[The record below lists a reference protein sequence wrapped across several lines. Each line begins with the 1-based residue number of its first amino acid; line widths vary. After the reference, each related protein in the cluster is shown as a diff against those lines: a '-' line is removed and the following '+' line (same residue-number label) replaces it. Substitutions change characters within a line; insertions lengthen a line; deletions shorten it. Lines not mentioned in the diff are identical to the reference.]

1 MRGDSEAEVETI
13 IGIIMIHE
21 EDFREEFR
29 IEGARE
35 EERRILEVIGDIGNI
50 KFIWNG
56 FIWELF
62 DYLNLVFGWKL
73 IIIYYIIW
81 LSFKQM
87 SFIKYIFFFFIN
99 GDG

>member
-13 IGIIMIHE
+13 IGIIMILE

-50 KFIWNG
+50 KIYLENG
-56 FIWELF
+56 FIRELF
-62 DYLNLVFGWKL
+62 DY
-73 IIIYYIIW
+73 I
-81 LSFKQM
+81 
-87 SFIKYIFFFFIN
+87 
-99 GDG
+99 

>member
-13 IGIIMIHE
+13 IGIIMIQE

-50 KFIWNG
+50 KIYWENG
-56 FIWELF
+56 FIRELF
-62 DYLNLVFGWKL
+62 DYLNLVFG
-73 IIIYYIIW
+73 
-81 LSFKQM
+81 
-87 SFIKYIFFFFIN
+87 
-99 GDG
+99 

>member
-13 IGIIMIHE
+13 IEIIMILE

-50 KFIWNG
+50 KIYLENG
-56 FIWELF
+56 FIRELF
-62 DYLNLVFGWKL
+62 DYLNLVFG
-73 IIIYYIIW
+73 
-81 LSFKQM
+81 
-87 SFIKYIFFFFIN
+87 
-99 GDG
+99 

>member
-13 IGIIMIHE
+13 IGIIMIRE

-50 KFIWNG
+50 KIYWENG
-56 FIWELF
+56 FIRELF
-62 DYLNLVFGWKL
+62 DYLNLVFG
-73 IIIYYIIW
+73 
-81 LSFKQM
+81 
-87 SFIKYIFFFFIN
+87 
-99 GDG
+99 